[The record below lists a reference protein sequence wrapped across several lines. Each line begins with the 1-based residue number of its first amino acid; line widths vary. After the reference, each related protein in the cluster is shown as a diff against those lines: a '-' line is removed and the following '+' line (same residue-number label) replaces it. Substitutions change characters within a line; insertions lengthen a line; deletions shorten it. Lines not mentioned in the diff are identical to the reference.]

1 VRDLRSHVVRG
12 ILVLAIVSAGVAR
25 AEPAAK
31 PPGADAEAQ
40 ARQCFQRGLDLFDEN
55 DLDGAV
61 VEFRRAYELAANYR
75 ILYNLGQVAA
85 ERHDYA
91 RAMDFFTRYL
101 ADGAEAI
108 PADRRR
114 AVEDELA
121 KLRQRVG
128 RIEVVAT
135 APASERYEILIDD
148 EPVGWVPLEG
158 PITVNLGRRRVAL
171 RGKDGPVEARQVEVP
186 SGELVRVELKAP
198 HTGRARRA
206 YSSASSPTST
216 GALMTTTPSGAGTA
230 TTGTGVWVAWVAT
243 GLCGAGAL
251 TSGLLA
257 NRWDRDLRDQR
268 ASYPVTRDQLAS
280 QQSKVRTAG
289 WVTDGLIVGTAVLAA
304 VSLTLTFRGSHE
316 QSVSLSAQGLSL
328 QGHF

>member
-1 VRDLRSHVVRG
+1 ML
-12 ILVLAIVSAGVAR
+12 SAAAAW
-25 AEPAAK
+25 AEPASK

-55 DLDGAV
+55 DLEGAS
-61 VEFRRAYELAANYR
+61 VEFRRAYELAANFR

-91 RAMDFFTRYL
+91 RALDAFRRYL
-101 ADGAEAI
+101 ADGADAI
-108 PADRRR
+108 PDERRR

-128 RIEVVAT
+128 RIEVVAV
-135 APASERYEILIDD
+135 APGNERYEVLIDD

-171 RGKDGPVEARQVEVP
+171 RSKEGTWDARQVEVP
-186 SGELVRVELKAP
+186 SGELVRVELRTP
-198 HTGRARRA
+198 HMARMRRA
-206 YSSASSPTST
+206 YTSGTTPT
-216 GALMTTTPSGAGTA
+216 GELLTTTPSGANTPA
-230 TTGTGVWVAWVAT
+230 TTGIGPWVAWAAT

-251 TSGLLA
+251 TVGLLA
-257 NRWDRDLRDQR
+257 NRWDRELRDQR
-268 ASYPVTRDQLAS
+268 SSYPVTRDQLAN

-289 WVTDGLIVGTAVLAA
+289 WVTDGLIAGTAVLAA
-304 VSLTLTFRGSHE
+304 VSLTLTFRGAHE
-316 QSVSLSAQGLSL
+316 QSVSLSPRGLSL
-328 QGHF
+328 QRRF